1 MKTIMNLCT
10 IWDVFGYKLAHG
22 QRSSGS
28 SLGARIVLQLFLGA
42 TSRGFPDSERYTESF
57 EKKIHEQNQIF

>member
-1 MKTIMNLCT
+1 MRASRRN
-10 IWDVFGYKLAHG
+10 FG
-22 QRSSGS
+22 RSSIKTHIIP
-28 SLGARIVLQLFLGA
+28 SLGALIVLQLFLGA